1 MKHLYSLLYL
11 LIWIPVLSFG
21 QSFKGKVYDVTQYG
35 AVSDT
40 TILSTPQIR
49 DFPHEVLQ
57 TEEKCAFD

>member
-40 TILSTPQIR
+40 TILSTEAFQKAI
-49 DFPHEVLQ
+49 D
-57 TEEKCAFD
+57 TCAAQG